1 MDKAK
6 VMRLAWRLFKHYSN
20 HKTHTF
26 SHCLKESWA
35 VLNKGRKALQTA
47 KATMQVINGESF
59 PIIRGNE
66 PLYSWEMNLK
76 NLKPVDLQRNERLSL
91 DDGMAMARSIQATKK
106 LSDGRGYKNSS
117 IYNDYHG
124 TYSSKGVR
132 TYINRLNTQTVLR
145 KAEGKVTYRRFA
157 KKFGEFATYSQ

>member
-6 VMRLAWRLFKHYSN
+6 VMRLAWKLFKHYSN

-47 KATMQVINGESF
+47 KAKMQVINGESF

-66 PLYSWEMNLK
+66 PLYSWEMKLK
-76 NLKPVDLQRNERLSL
+76 NLKPVDLQRNERRCL
-91 DDGMAMARSIQATKK
+91 DDGMAMARCIQATKK
-106 LSDGRGYKNSS
+106 LTDCKS
-117 IYNDYHG
+117 YN
-124 TYSSKGVR
+124 
-132 TYINRLNTQTVLR
+132 N
-145 KAEGKVTYRRFA
+145 
-157 KKFGEFATYSQ
+157 

>member
-1 MDKAK
+1 MDKAR
-6 VMRLAWRLFKHYSN
+6 VMRLAWKLFKHYAN

-26 SHCLKESWA
+26 SHCLRESWA

-66 PLYSWEMNLK
+66 PLYSWEMSLK
-76 NLKPVDLQRNERLSL
+76 NLKPVDLQRHERLGL

-106 LSDGRGYKNSS
+106 FSDGRGYKNSS
-117 IYNDYHG
+117 IYRAYG
-124 TYSSKGVR
+124 EVRGVQTFISR
-132 TYINRLNTQTVLR
+132 TNTQTLMR
-145 KAEGKVTYRRFA
+145 KAEGKVTYRAFA
-157 KKFGEFATYSQ
+157 RKFGEFATYAQ